1 MNISQIQRLD
11 NLTLEIESNLAIL
24 NSAVKANDGLE
35 VCELEDFVSQIYQ
48 NSQKI
53 RKIFDDEIVY

>member
-1 MNISQIQRLD
+1 MNKSQIQRLD
-11 NLTLEIESNLAIL
+11 DLTMVIVNDLAIL
-24 NSAVKANDGLE
+24 NSAVKANEGLE

-53 RKIFDDEIVY
+53 RIIFDDEVVY